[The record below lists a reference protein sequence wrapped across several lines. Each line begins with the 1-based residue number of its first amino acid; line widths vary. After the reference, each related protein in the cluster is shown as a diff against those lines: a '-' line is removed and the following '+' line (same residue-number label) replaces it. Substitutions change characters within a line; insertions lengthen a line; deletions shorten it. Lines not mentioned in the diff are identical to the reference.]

1 MKRNKV
7 KVGMWVVVKDNAV
20 GVVGEHIGKTYQ
32 VMSIDKGDGFVYVDV
47 NKTGLVGK
55 CYGNQPQSFRKATQG
70 EILSTMTTQELQ
82 QLLDEID
89 VELDKRLAAVHADAK
104 YMFRECVVD
113 GHTCYVMGF
122 GDAGSN
128 KPSEH
133 LLISGHPKDFHGG
146 ERWSFSGDWVGRND
160 LLWQYKRDVK
170 LVNEDGSLEDVL

>member
-20 GVVGEHIGKTYQ
+20 GVVGEHIGNTYQ

-55 CYGNQPQSFRKATQG
+55 CYGNQPKSFRKATQL
-70 EILSTMTTQELQ
+70 EILLSMTTQELQ

-89 VELDKRLAAVHADAK
+89 VELDKRLAAVHPDARH
-104 YMFRECVVD
+104 MFRECVV
-113 GHTCYVMGF
+113 GGCTSYVMGVDNDGTILIQSHRKGTHSGGGFF
-122 GDAGSN
+122 G
-128 KPSEH
+128 EW
-133 LLISGHPKDFHGG
+133 I
-146 ERWSFSGDWVGRND
+146 GRD
-160 LLWQYKRDVK
+160 DMYWEFKYKVK